1 MEEGE
6 FFKREFLHL
15 TSRLFCDKQT
25 RMDSKLSSNDIECA
39 FAEFA
44 KRFPVARGCLT
55 ATHSPCTRKNCKR
68 CAQGLGHPKL
78 IFTYH
83 ENGKLKGLYVRPEH
97 EAAVRQAI
105 ENGRAVERMMAAA
118 GRELILSLRKGG
130 DAD

>member
-1 MEEGE
+1 MHVFEKCILELGI
-6 FFKREFLHL
+6 
-15 TSRLFCDKQT
+15 SLFYDKQT
-25 RMDSKLSSNDIECA
+25 RMNSNLSSDDIETA

-44 KRFPVARGCLT
+44 QRFPLARGCLT

-105 ENGRAVERMMAAA
+105 ENARAVERMMAAA
-118 GRELILSLRKGG
+118 GRDLILSLRKGG

>member
-1 MEEGE
+1 MNM
-6 FFKREFLHL
+6 KP
-15 TSRLFCDKQT
+15 TSD
-25 RMDSKLSSNDIECA
+25 DIERA

-44 KRFPVARGCLT
+44 KGFPVARGCLT

-68 CAQGLGHPKL
+68 CAEGQGHPKL
-78 IFTYH
+78 IYTYH
-83 ENGKLKGLYVRPEH
+83 DNGKLKGLYVRPEH

-118 GRELILSLRKGG
+118 GRDLILSLRKGG

>member
-1 MEEGE
+1 MNP
-6 FFKREFLHL
+6 KIS
-15 TSRLFCDKQT
+15 TD
-25 RMDSKLSSNDIECA
+25 DIERA
-39 FAEFA
+39 FAELA
-44 KRFPVARGCLT
+44 KAFPLARGCLT

-97 EAAVRQAI
+97 EAVVRQAI
-105 ENGRAVERMMAAA
+105 ENGRTVERMMAAA
-118 GRELILSLRKGG
+118 GRDLILSLRKGF